1 MKAIIS
7 NFRSSRH
14 SQYHNQMIILVEGV
28 SDKEKANDL
37 IGKIAIWKSPA
48 GKEITGEVKAA
59 HGSKGAIRVIFERGM
74 PGQSV
79 GQQIDIQ

>member
-14 SQYHNQMIILVEGV
+14 SQYHNQMIILVEGI
-28 SDKEKANDL
+28 SNKEKANDL

-48 GKEITGEVKAA
+48 GKEISGEIKST

-79 GQQIDIQ
+79 GQKIDIQ